1 MSNLSSKYNIN
12 LKNYS
17 KVTWKTQ
24 ESDSKTVLFYS
35 LGNNE
40 KALSTFHERLKNANY
55 GICFVNRQV
64 EINSKSIITVDGC
77 DWLPLQKEVCNTY
90 YPIPSSLKSIA
101 VTGTNGKTTTIDLI
115 RQICVQ
121 KQVNV
126 LTIGTLGV
134 WLNNELVNDFG
145 LTSPAYIDFRKF
157 LFQYSGK
164 FDVLAVEVSSHA
176 LEQQRYYDFD
186 FDYGAWTSFSQD
198 HLDYHLTIKDY
209 YNAKM
214 KIFNV
219 VKNKVF
225 IIQGESFAEK
235 ISSEKCQFVES
246 SSFETNPFLKIS
258 YNRKNMSLAMKCL
271 EALGVSCDE
280 IDYDNIISPA
290 GRFNIVP
297 YKESFIVIDFAH
309 TPEALENIC
318 KEIKRSFQGYDLITI
333 FGCGGDRDKTKRP
346 LMGKVAIDESDFVII
361 TSDNPR
367 FEDPNLIIND
377 ITLGLNKSNYQVIV
391 DRKEAIKVGFTKLDK
406 TILLI
411 AGKGH
416 EAYIDQNGTKRAYS
430 DLGEVNRNINND

>member
-1 MSNLSSKYNIN
+1 
-12 LKNYS
+12 
-17 KVTWKTQ
+17 
-24 ESDSKTVLFYS
+24 
-35 LGNNE
+35 
-40 KALSTFHERLKNANY
+40 
-55 GICFVNRQV
+55 
-64 EINSKSIITVDGC
+64 
-77 DWLPLQKEVCNTY
+77 
-90 YPIPSSLKSIA
+90 
-101 VTGTNGKTTTIDLI
+101 
-115 RQICVQ
+115 
-121 KQVNV
+121 
-126 LTIGTLGV
+126 
-134 WLNNELVNDFG
+134 
-145 LTSPAYIDFRKF
+145 
-157 LFQYSGK
+157 
-164 FDVLAVEVSSHA
+164 
-176 LEQQRYYDFD
+176 
-186 FDYGAWTSFSQD
+186 
-198 HLDYHLTIKDY
+198 
-209 YNAKM
+209 
-214 KIFNV
+214 
-219 VKNKVF
+219 
-225 IIQGESFAEK
+225 
-235 ISSEKCQFVES
+235 
-246 SSFETNPFLKIS
+246 
-258 YNRKNMSLAMKCL
+258 MSLAMKCL

-280 IDYDNIISPA
+280 IDYNNIISPA